1 MLWILHL
8 DCLKRPFRLS
18 LERTARQRRRQSS
31 RAPRPVKSAGEG
43 CRNGN
48 TICAFCDGK
57 CACPA
62 ARRHC
67 RPEERAERV
76 FFRDAPG
83 LAPGTPLICAESRKS
98 GDVDGQQIQC
108 RQIVQDFHEAAFSF
122 EGYAFFPS
130 YEERNAK
137 ARSFFARCLVK
148 STKAGYN
155 VSIF

>member
-1 MLWILHL
+1 MENAHAQQRAGTAAQ
-8 DCLKRPFRLS
+8 KR
-18 LERTARQRRRQSS
+18 EQ
-31 RAPRPVKSAGEG
+31 KE
-43 CRNGN
+43 C
-48 TICAFCDGK
+48 
-57 CACPA
+57 
-62 ARRHC
+62 
-67 RPEERAERV
+67 

-108 RQIVQDFHEAAFSF
+108 RQIVQDFQEAAFSF